1 MVNRAKYIARR
12 LVLTVFSIFVVA
24 TFLFFLFRLAPGDPT
39 TAILDPGMTAEDRQ
53 LLRRQFGLD
62 EPLHVQYIKYM
73 ENLVSLNLGVSFR
86 HQKPVMD
93 LILNSGL
100 NTMAL
105 MFPSVLIAF
114 IIGPLIGAAL
124 AWHRNTSL
132 DTAGIGLVLLAYA
145 TPVFWTG
152 MVAIMI
158 FSFNLGWLPTG
169 GIHSPAYISET
180 LSDRFLSVDF
190 LYHLILPLAVTTLY
204 YLSIPTLI
212 MRNTMIEVI
221 GSDFIEMA
229 QAQGLSRFSI
239 LYRHAARN
247 ALLPVLHYAAVA
259 IGFAF
264 GGSVVIESVFSW
276 PGVGRLMWQAVLQQ
290 NYPLAQGAFLLL
302 ATLIIVMNF
311 IVDILSVYVD
321 PRAAVESK

>member
-1 MVNRAKYIARR
+1 MVERHKYIAKRV
-12 LVLTVFSIFVVA
+12 VLTVFSIFVVA

-62 EPLHVQYIKYM
+62 EPLYVQYVKYM
-73 ENLVSLNLGVSFR
+73 QNLLALNLGVSFR
-86 HQKPVMD
+86 HQQPVVD
-93 LILNSGL
+93 LILDSGL

-105 MFPSVLIAF
+105 MLPSVLIAF
-114 IIGPLIGAAL
+114 VVGPLIGAGL
-124 AWHRNTSL
+124 AWHRNTTT
-132 DTAGIGLVLLAYA
+132 DTAGIGLVLLTYA

-169 GIHSPAYISET
+169 GIHSPAYV
-180 LSDRFLSVDF
+180 SDSLVERFVSVDF
-190 LYHLILPLAVTTLY
+190 LHHLVLPLSVTALY

-229 QAQGLSRFSI
+229 RAQGLSRFSI

-302 ATLIIVMNF
+302 ATLIIVLNL
-311 IVDILSVYVD
+311 IVDVLSVYVD
-321 PRAAVESK
+321 PRAAVES